1 MIATLDLSGMAELK
15 PGYKKY
21 HLIVIHEEDGETHI
35 NFTTIEYCTFLSF
48 LIDDREILDTEDYMS
63 YEKNNEF
70 HLEVLI

>member
-48 LIDDREILDTEDYMS
+48 LIDDREI
-63 YEKNNEF
+63 
-70 HLEVLI
+70 